1 MTDFNL
7 KLIFQAIDK
16 VSAPAGRMAKAI
28 GSLARN
34 TGLDQVAKTA
44 GTAGKALGTTAKEAA
59 KVAGAFSLA
68 AGGVF
73 AFVKSNANT
82 ADLIAKTA
90 DKLGV
95 GIESLQ
101 RLEHHAE
108 LSGVANTALHD
119 SLRFLQNGAGEA
131 ARGMGA
137 AKDTFAALGIAV
149 TDGNGK
155 LKDAESLMFEIADA
169 MTRSED
175 PAARVAVAQD
185 LFGRSGVDMINALKG
200 GSQAMKESGK
210 EAEEL
215 GLISEK
221 QARQAE
227 AFNDAVTKLSRVL
240 ENIGF
245 ILANQLMPPLT
256 EFVGWLKELAV
267 EAKPEVARRFKA
279 ALESIKSVLPE
290 LSSGFGAVIS
300 VIGVII
306 GWLATGIEATVGW
319 ERAIQILASI
329 LGLNL
334 LKSLWASGKATFAF
348 ARALVVA
355 AAKMLILGG
364 RAALSM
370 IGGLTKVKS
379 ALALAATGVRMLGSA
394 ILATPI
400 GWLIGGLA
408 LAAGAAWLL
417 WENWE
422 QIAAYLGGL
431 WDEVTA
437 AFDQGVIQ
445 GFAKLIENFNPVSL
459 MSAAI
464 NGLVRYLFGIDLA
477 AIGREWIGGFG
488 EGVSETLADL
498 MNWMVE
504 TLKETLS
511 FLPDSWLEKIGMAD
525 LSAGGSATAASFR
538 TGNIASALPG
548 QSGFSGELRI
558 SIDGAP
564 PGTRVETVRKK
575 GDDIDLRTDV
585 GYSMAGG

>member
-1 MTDFNL
+1 
-7 KLIFQAIDK
+7 
-16 VSAPAGRMAKAI
+16 
-28 GSLARN
+28 
-34 TGLDQVAKTA
+34 
-44 GTAGKALGTTAKEAA
+44 
-59 KVAGAFSLA
+59 
-68 AGGVF
+68 
-73 AFVKSNANT
+73 
-82 ADLIAKTA
+82 
-90 DKLGV
+90 
-95 GIESLQ
+95 
-101 RLEHHAE
+101 
-108 LSGVANTALHD
+108 
-119 SLRFLQNGAGEA
+119 
-131 ARGMGA
+131 
-137 AKDTFAALGIAV
+137 
-149 TDGNGK
+149 
-155 LKDAESLMFEIADA
+155 
-169 MTRSED
+169 
-175 PAARVAVAQD
+175 
-185 LFGRSGVDMINALKG
+185 
-200 GSQAMKESGK
+200 
-210 EAEEL
+210 
-215 GLISEK
+215 
-221 QARQAE
+221 
-227 AFNDAVTKLSRVL
+227 
-240 ENIGF
+240 
-245 ILANQLMPPLT
+245 
-256 EFVGWLKELAV
+256 
-267 EAKPEVARRFKA
+267 
-279 ALESIKSVLPE
+279 
-290 LSSGFGAVIS
+290 
-300 VIGVII
+300 
-306 GWLATGIEATVGW
+306 
-319 ERAIQILASI
+319 
-329 LGLNL
+329 
-334 LKSLWASGKATFAF
+334 
-348 ARALVVA
+348 
-355 AAKMLILGG
+355 
-364 RAALSM
+364 M